1 MKNEFHLKNNEKTD
15 FTFYNYEIG
24 KMIKNKMN
32 FSN

>member
-1 MKNEFHLKNNEKTD
+1 MKMKVELKNNEKTD

-32 FSN
+32 F